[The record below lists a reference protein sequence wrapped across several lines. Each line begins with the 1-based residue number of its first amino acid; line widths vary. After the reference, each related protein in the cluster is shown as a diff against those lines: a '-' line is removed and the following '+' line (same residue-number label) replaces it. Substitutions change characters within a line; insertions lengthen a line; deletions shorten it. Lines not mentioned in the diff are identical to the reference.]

1 MALVLAA
8 GLTGT
13 LLVAPPP
20 AGAAVTYETKI
31 SQTFKASANPSCV
44 LANAPTLTRSARMS
58 AGGGNTS
65 LPEVSNARVIQT
77 TGGTPV
83 AVSQSKMASAA
94 SVATA
99 SNALTAF
106 SVRETASA
114 AFSMIAGRSPGDCG
128 SNHLLGSATP
138 SQSFLSV
145 LPIRTSGWLDVAS
158 SISGSGPVEVAAAV
172 GLVRPGGSDVST
184 YPFLQQTLGSAKRRV
199 YLPAGWSVAIALN
212 VEADASLHN
221 PIDSRRAASVSA
233 SFSGRFTPAGAAV
246 NAAHGARV
254 ARRSVTLPASVSCAG
269 SARVKVTKYARKKA
283 RSVAILVNGRV
294 AKRIKTIKRARYHT
308 VRIPTA
314 GPITISAKVT
324 PKHGKKVKVVR
335 SYAACR

>member
-1 MALVLAA
+1 MA
-8 GLTGT
+8 GT
-13 LLVAPPP
+13 KSVA
-20 AGAAVTYETKI
+20 
-31 SQTFKASANPSCV
+31 S
-44 LANAPTLTRSARMS
+44 
-58 AGGGNTS
+58 
-65 LPEVSNARVIQT
+65 
-77 TGGTPV
+77 
-83 AVSQSKMASAA
+83 SQSTMAADA
-94 SVATA
+94 SVSTA
-99 SNALTAF
+99 SGGLASF
-106 SVRETASA
+106 SVSETASA
-114 AFSMIAGRSPGDCG
+114 SFTMSANAKPSDCG
-128 SNHLLGSATP
+128 SNYLLGSATP

-221 PIDSRRAASVSA
+221 PIDPRRSAAAVKA

-283 RSVAILVNGRV
+283 RSVAILFNGRV